1 MEEVLGGDQFEDRIA
16 KVLET
21 LVVSRTA
28 LRVLIVVGTMGQRL
42 PEQGNVVEADAERPL
57 KLL

>member
-1 MEEVLGGDQFEDRIA
+1 VEEVLGGDQFEDRIA
-16 KVLET
+16 EVLEAF
-21 LVVSRTA
+21 VVGRTA

>member
-1 MEEVLGGDQFEDRIA
+1 MLGGDQFEDRIA
-16 KVLET
+16 EVLEAF
-21 LVVSRTA
+21 VVGRTA